1 MTQFQAQQAKEGKPP
16 HSEHFETPSN
26 NDNVCLLYSVYNQ
39 CAFTKECISVDSSWE
54 TLLGSH
60 QYEDVRL
67 QTCGMRLQ
75 PYGPFNIQLQNQGF
89 RWNTAIVVEPVLSVT
104 PNLAQSLHVFKGSA
118 IPRVSVEPSVA
129 NQQTSGRL
137 STDSEMEMSTD
148 TSEPVLSETLNLAQ
162 SLHVFTGSDVPRV
175 SVVAPVANQQTSG
188 SLSAYNEMEMD
199 TVGAILQ
206 LCEPFYLEQQ
216 NPDFEWYKDNAGE
229 PVTIQTHLP
238 PVSDTSLPRS

>member
-75 PYGPFNIQLQNQGF
+75 PYGPFNIQPQNQGF
-89 RWNTAIVVEPVLSVT
+89 RWNTAIVVEPVLSET
-104 PNLAQSLHVFKGSA
+104 PNLG
-118 IPRVSVEPSVA
+118 
-129 NQQTSGRL
+129 
-137 STDSEMEMSTD
+137 
-148 TSEPVLSETLNLAQ
+148 Q

-175 SVVAPVANQQTSG
+175 SVVAPVADHQTLG
-188 SLSAYNEMEMD
+188 SLSAYEMEMD
-199 TVGAILQ
+199 IVGAILQ
-206 LCEPFYLEQQ
+206 LCEPFYLKQQ
-216 NPDFEWYKDNAGE
+216 DPCFEWYKDNAGE
-229 PVTIQTHLP
+229 PAVQLQFRLTYHLFQT
-238 PVSDTSLPRS
+238 PVFSRS